1 MLGGHWQ
8 RGNWNLGRE
17 ANKGGYRQEMR
28 EVRITAAA
36 EMVKVNGWIRNRL
49 CKQDQRLANGM
60 AVMNEG
66 EKGINMNLDCYFTSH
81 LGKAMKRLS
90 RMG

>member
-1 MLGGHWQ
+1 MATG
-8 RGNWNLGRE
+8 RGQTGISWE
-17 ANKGGYRQEMR
+17 ANRGGGRQEMR

-36 EMVKVNGWIRNRL
+36 EMVKVNGWIRNRF

-90 RMG
+90 RIG

>member
-1 MLGGHWQ
+1 
-8 RGNWNLGRE
+8 
-17 ANKGGYRQEMR
+17 MR

-81 LGKAMKRLS
+81 LGKGPAYRFLKRQVRWS
-90 RMG
+90 GIPIF